1 MAGMELVI
9 EDAKFFK
16 SCIDAVVN
24 LVDEGIFRISPS
36 GMHLRTMDPSQ
47 IAMVDFNLP
56 KEAFSKLEV
65 EGEATIGVSLVDLS
79 KILSRTR
86 GGEKLAMSVDE
97 KASRLVLEFTGESK
111 RHFKLPLLDLNA
123 GLPKEPKIPFDSNAV
138 LFGGAFKEMLK
149 DAGLLSSHVILE
161 ARDGEFIVEAH
172 GDSGDLRIES
182 KKGGA
187 LKEIKAGSAS
197 KAMFPFEYLED
208 MTRACPDDA
217 ELQVFLKTDAP
228 VRISYQIGK
237 AGLSYY
243 LAPRVETV

>member
-1 MAGMELVI
+1 MEAVV

-24 LVDEGIFRISPS
+24 LIDEGIFRISPA
-36 GMHLRTMDPSQ
+36 GMHLRAMDPSQ
-47 IAMVDFNLP
+47 IAMVDFTLP

-65 EGEATIGVSLVDLS
+65 DGESTIGVSLVDLS

-86 GGEKLAMSVDE
+86 AGEKLAISVDE
-97 KASRLVLEFTGESK
+97 KTSRLLLEFTGESK
-111 RHFKLPLLDLNA
+111 RNFKLPLLDLST
-123 GLPKEPKIPFDSNAV
+123 GLPKEPKIQFDSNAV

-149 DAGLLSSHVILE
+149 DAGLLSSHVVLE
-161 ARDGEFIVEAH
+161 AKDSEFIVEAH
-172 GDSGDLRIES
+172 GDSGDLKIES

-187 LKEIKAGSAS
+187 LKEVKSTNAS
-197 KAMFPFEYLED
+197 KAMFPFEYLDD

-217 ELQVFLKTDAP
+217 EMQVSLKNDAP
-228 VRISYQIGK
+228 VKISYQIGK